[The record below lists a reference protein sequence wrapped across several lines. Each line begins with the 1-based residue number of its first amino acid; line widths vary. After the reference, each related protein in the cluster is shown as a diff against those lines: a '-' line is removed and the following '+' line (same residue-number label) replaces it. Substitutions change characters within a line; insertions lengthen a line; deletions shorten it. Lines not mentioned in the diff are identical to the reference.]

1 MENGVCFFRGLGRYV
16 IPRLPQ
22 NRERGTA
29 NEIQVTRIHITDS
42 TANKKRDKII
52 KRGSSLLKKSV
63 TPRYLL
69 IFFPIP
75 LNLFFDKQV
84 NNVSGFV
91 FCFVLNK
98 ESPRHFDIM

>member
-1 MENGVCFFRGLGRYV
+1 MENGVCFSRGLGRYV

-52 KRGSSLLKKSV
+52 KRGSSLLKKKRY
-63 TPRYLL
+63 TPLSPH
-69 IFFPIP
+69 FFPIP
-75 LNLFFDKQV
+75 LDLFLDKQV
-84 NNVSGFV
+84 NNASGFV

>member
-22 NRERGTA
+22 NREREK
-29 NEIQVTRIHITDS
+29 NRENITDS

-52 KRGSSLLKKSV
+52 KRGSSLLKKKRY
-63 TPRYLL
+63 TPLSPH
-69 IFFPIP
+69 FFPIP
-75 LNLFFDKQV
+75 LDLFLDKQV
-84 NNVSGFV
+84 NNASGFV